1 MKVGTK
7 SVLYGA
13 HCFLIH
19 PFFVAAAWIKLYG
32 FPWDPRI
39 WITFFVHDLGYWAKP
54 NMDGPEGETH
64 PELGAAIM
72 HFLFD
77 WEYEFRTIFRPSKQY
92 EQSLLSDGWKPI
104 RRFYQAW
111 GPSFF
116 KRRKRTWRNF
126 SLYHSRFLA
135 KKEGAK
141 PSSLCFADKLSM
153 CMEPDWLYLP
163 RVRWSGEIEEYMKL
177 AESRN
182 LAGEQ
187 QNEFETAKLATK
199 SQKDWRTAVKS
210 YVERWVEEHKDGRD
224 DTWTPAVKKSIN
236 AEGVWQ

>member
-7 SVLYGA
+7 SVLFGA

-32 FPWDPRI
+32 FPWDPRL
-39 WITFFVHDLGYWAKP
+39 WIAFFVHDLGYFGKP

-64 PELGAAIM
+64 PELGADIM
-72 HFLFD
+72 FWLFD
-77 WEYEFRTIFRPSKQY
+77 VPRVVFIDIDQIPNDR
-92 EQSLLSDGWKPI
+92 L
-104 RRFYQAW
+104 FYWAY
-111 GPSFF
+111 FT
-116 KRRKRTWRNF
+116 K
-126 SLYHSRFLA
+126 YHSRFLA
-135 KKEGAK
+135 KKEGVQ
-141 PSSLCFADKLSM
+141 PSRLCFADKLSM

-163 RVRWSGEIEEYMKL
+163 RVNWSGEIDEYRKL

-187 QNEFETAKLATK
+187 KNEFEVAKLATK
-199 SQKDWRTAVKS
+199 SQKDWRTAVVS

-224 DTWTPAVKKSIN
+224 DTWTPETKKAIN
-236 AEGVWQ
+236 SEGVWQ

>member
-1 MKVGTK
+1 MQVGTK

-32 FPWDPRI
+32 FPWDPRL
-39 WITFFVHDLGYWAKP
+39 WIAFFVHDLGYWGKP

-64 PELGAAIM
+64 PELGSNIM
-72 HFLFD
+72 GWLFD
-77 WEYEFRTIFRPSKQY
+77 FTKVFYRDTINMTNEELFY
-92 EQSLLSDGWKPI
+92 WSDFT
-104 RRFYQAW
+104 R
-111 GPSFF
+111 
-116 KRRKRTWRNF
+116 
-126 SLYHSRFLA
+126 YHSRFLA
-135 KKEGAK
+135 KKENAK
-141 PSSLCFADKLSM
+141 PSKLCFADKLSM
-153 CMEPDWLYLP
+153 CMEPDWLYMP

-187 QNEFETAKLATK
+187 QNAFETAKLATK

-224 DTWTPAVKKSIN
+224 DTWTPEVKKSIN
-236 AEGVWQ
+236 AEGVWA

>member
-7 SVLYGA
+7 SVLFGA

-19 PFFVAAAWIKLYG
+19 PFFVAAAWCKLYG
-32 FPWDPRI
+32 FPWDPRL
-39 WITFFVHDLGYWAKP
+39 WIAFFVHDLGYYGKP

-64 PELGAAIM
+64 PKLGADIM
-72 HFLFD
+72 CWLFD
-77 WEYEFRTIFRPSKQY
+77 FPKALFVDTKKLSN
-92 EQSLLSDGWKPI
+92 EQLLRWTYFT
-104 RRFYQAW
+104 R
-111 GPSFF
+111 
-116 KRRKRTWRNF
+116 
-126 SLYHSRFLA
+126 YHSRFLA

-141 PSSLCFADKLSM
+141 PSRLCFADKLSM

-187 QNEFETAKLATK
+187 QNAFETAKLATK
-199 SQKDWRTAVKS
+199 SQKDWRTAVMS

-224 DTWTPAVKKSIN
+224 DTWTPEEKKAIDQ
-236 AEGVWQ
+236 EGVWA

>member
-19 PFFVAAAWIKLYG
+19 PIFVFAAWCKLYG
-32 FPWDPRI
+32 FPWDPRL
-39 WITFFVHDLGYWAKP
+39 WVAFFVHDLGYIGKP

-64 PELGAAIM
+64 PQMGADIM
-72 HFLFD
+72 CWLFD
-77 WEYEFRTIFRPSKQY
+77 YHKVLFSDTSK
-92 EQSLLSDGWKPI
+92 LSTDQILRW
-104 RRFYQAW
+104 Y
-111 GPSFF
+111 FF
-116 KRRKRTWRNF
+116 TK
-126 SLYHSRFLA
+126 YHSRFLA
-135 KKEGAK
+135 KKEGK
-141 PSSLCFADKLSM
+141 NPSRLCFADKLSM
-153 CMEPDWLYLP
+153 CLEPDWLYLP
-163 RVRWSGEIEEYMKL
+163 RVNWSGEIIEYMKL

-187 QNEFETAKLATK
+187 QNEFETSKLATK

-210 YVERWVEEHKDGRD
+210 YVERWVEEHKDGRQ
-224 DTWTPAVKKSIN
+224 DTWTPTVKKSIN